1 MNYIL
6 TKKILTGSDR
16 IASVKNKLRS
26 KVYINVQGDEPII
39 NPKDILKIINLSK
52 KIAKLF

>member
-16 IASVKNKLRS
+16 IVCKNKLRS
-26 KVYINVQGDEPII
+26 KVYINVQGDEPLLIQRI
-39 NPKDILKIINLSK
+39 Y
-52 KIAKLF
+52 